1 MKKIYM
7 FGLIARVWAPILSC
21 CIGGYLI
28 YDLIA
33 NPGADNSI
41 FLPIFFLTFALVDYL
56 TMHRQYI
63 QIDEKNDII
72 TFHFSYKKEFNKT
85 RKLSSI
91 RLLRV
96 EHEGFSAFTFKWVNY
111 YDAEEK
117 ETCFIYLSGFFPKI
131 KCARINRQLA
141 KAIKKIQAKKVKNN
155 QNV

>member
-56 TMHRQYI
+56 TMHREYI

-96 EHEGFSAFTFKWVNY
+96 EHEGFSAFTFKWVNSY
-111 YDAEEK
+111 GEDEK
-117 ETCFIYLSGFFPKI
+117 TACFIFLSGVFPKI
-131 KCARINRQLA
+131 ICARINRQLA
-141 KAIKKIQAKKVKNN
+141 KAIKNIESKKDKTN
-155 QNV
+155 

>member
-7 FGLIARVWAPILSC
+7 FGLIARVWVPILFC

-56 TMHRQYI
+56 TMHREYI

-96 EHEGFSAFTFKWVNY
+96 EHEGFSAFTFKWVNSY
-111 YDAEEK
+111 GEEEK
-117 ETCFIYLSGFFPKI
+117 TACFIFLSGVFPKI
-131 KCARINRQLA
+131 ICARINRQLA
-141 KAIKKIQAKKVKNN
+141 KAIKDIESKKDKTN
-155 QNV
+155 

>member
-1 MKKIYM
+1 M
-7 FGLIARVWAPILSC
+7 FGIIARVWAPILSC

-56 TMHRQYI
+56 TMHREYI

-96 EHEGFSAFTFKWVNY
+96 EHEGFSAFTFKWVNSY
-111 YDAEEK
+111 GEDEK
-117 ETCFIYLSGFFPKI
+117 TACFIFLSGVFPKI
-131 KCARINRQLA
+131 ICARINRQLA
-141 KAIKKIQAKKVKNN
+141 KAIKNIESKKDKTN
-155 QNV
+155 

>member
-7 FGLIARVWAPILSC
+7 FGPIARVWAPILSC

-56 TMHRQYI
+56 TMHREYI

-96 EHEGFSAFTFKWVNY
+96 EHEGFSAFTFKWVNSCGE
-111 YDAEEK
+111 DEK
-117 ETCFIYLSGFFPKI
+117 TACFIFLSGVFPKI
-131 KCARINRQLA
+131 ICARINRQLA
-141 KAIKKIQAKKVKNN
+141 KAIKNIESKKDKTN
-155 QNV
+155 

>member
-1 MKKIYM
+1 MKKKYM
-7 FGLIARVWAPILSC
+7 FGPIARVWAPILSC

-56 TMHRQYI
+56 TMHREYI

-96 EHEGFSAFTFKWVNY
+96 EHEGFSAFTFKWVNSY
-111 YDAEEK
+111 GEDEK
-117 ETCFIYLSGFFPKI
+117 TACFIFLSGVFPKI
-131 KCARINRQLA
+131 ICARINRQLA
-141 KAIKKIQAKKVKNN
+141 KAIKNIESKKDKTN
-155 QNV
+155 

>member
-7 FGLIARVWAPILSC
+7 FGPIARVWAPILSC

-41 FLPIFFLTFALVDYL
+41 FLPIFFLTFALVDCL
-56 TMHRQYI
+56 TMHREYI

-96 EHEGFSAFTFKWVNY
+96 EHEGFSAFTFKWVNSY
-111 YDAEEK
+111 GEDEK
-117 ETCFIYLSGFFPKI
+117 TACFIFLSGVFPKI
-131 KCARINRQLA
+131 ICARINRQLA
-141 KAIKKIQAKKVKNN
+141 KAIKNIESKKDKTN
-155 QNV
+155 

>member
-7 FGLIARVWAPILSC
+7 FGPIARVWAPILSC

-56 TMHRQYI
+56 TMHREYI
-63 QIDEKNDII
+63 QTDEKNDII

-96 EHEGFSAFTFKWVNY
+96 EHEGFSAFTFKWVNSY
-111 YDAEEK
+111 GEDEK
-117 ETCFIYLSGFFPKI
+117 TACFIFLSGVFPKI
-131 KCARINRQLA
+131 ICARINRQLA
-141 KAIKKIQAKKVKNN
+141 KAIKNIESKKDKTN
-155 QNV
+155 

>member
-1 MKKIYM
+1 M
-7 FGLIARVWAPILSC
+7 FGPIARVWVPILSC
-21 CIGGYLI
+21 GIGGYLI

-33 NPGADNSI
+33 NPGADNSV

-56 TMHRQYI
+56 TMHREYI

-96 EHEGFSAFTFKWVNY
+96 EHEGFSAFTFKWVNSY
-111 YDAEEK
+111 GEDEK
-117 ETCFIYLSGFFPKI
+117 TACFIFLSGVFPKI
-131 KCARINRQLA
+131 ICARINRQLA
-141 KAIKKIQAKKVKNN
+141 KAIKNIESKKDKTN
-155 QNV
+155 

>member
-7 FGLIARVWAPILSC
+7 FGPIARVWVPILSC
-21 CIGGYLI
+21 GIGGYLI

-33 NPGADNSI
+33 NPGADNSV

-56 TMHRQYI
+56 TMHREYI

-96 EHEGFSAFTFKWVNY
+96 EHEGFSAFTFKWVNSY
-111 YDAEEK
+111 GEDEK
-117 ETCFIYLSGFFPKI
+117 TACFIFLSGVFPKI
-131 KCARINRQLA
+131 ICARINRQLA
-141 KAIKKIQAKKVKNN
+141 KAIKNIESKKDKTN
-155 QNV
+155 